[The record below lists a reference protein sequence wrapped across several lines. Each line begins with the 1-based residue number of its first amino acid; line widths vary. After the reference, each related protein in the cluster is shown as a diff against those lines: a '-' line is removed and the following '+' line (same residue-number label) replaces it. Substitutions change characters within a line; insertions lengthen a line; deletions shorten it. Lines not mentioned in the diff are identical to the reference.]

1 MALENVMFFSNGN
14 YAAFDVGGHQVAKE
28 QGCAWF
34 PVLQDKLN
42 RGVID
47 EKTII
52 SMAGWESTTVA
63 ELIKSERLKRP
74 VSVKS
79 PN

>member
-14 YAAFDVGGHQVAKE
+14 YASFDVGGNQVAAE

-34 PVLQDKLN
+34 PILQDKLN

-47 EKTII
+47 EKTRI
-52 SMAGWESTTVA
+52 SMAGWESATVA
-63 ELIKSERLKRP
+63 DLIKAERLKRP
-74 VSVKS
+74 VGVKS
-79 PN
+79 QN

>member
-1 MALENVMFFSNGN
+1 MTLENIMFFSNGN
-14 YAAFDVGGHQVAKE
+14 YAAFDGKGSQIAEE

-34 PVLQDKLN
+34 PILQDKLN

-47 EKTII
+47 ENTKV
-52 SMAGWESTTVA
+52 SMAGWKLTTVA
-63 ELIKSERLKRP
+63 ELIKAERLKRP
-74 VSVKS
+74 EGVNT

>member
-1 MALENVMFFSNGN
+1 MALENMMFFSNGN
-14 YAAFDVGGHQVAKE
+14 YAAFDVGGNQVAEE

-47 EKTII
+47 EKTRV
-52 SMAGWESTTVA
+52 SMAGRESATVA
-63 ELIKSERLKRP
+63 DLIKSGRLKRP
-74 VSVKS
+74 ADVKAQ
-79 PN
+79 N